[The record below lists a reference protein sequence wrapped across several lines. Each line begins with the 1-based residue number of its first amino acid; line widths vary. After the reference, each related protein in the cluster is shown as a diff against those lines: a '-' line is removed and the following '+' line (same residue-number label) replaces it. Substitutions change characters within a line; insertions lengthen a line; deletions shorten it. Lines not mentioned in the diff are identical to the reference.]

1 MIGKTAMKKPF
12 RKKSPGTMSPMTVGL
27 VMFCFS
33 YLIMFPSCYAAGEIR
48 LGVLA
53 KRGYQ
58 TAMKRWD
65 PLAQYLSK
73 KVGADVKVVPLN
85 FVQLPEYVSQNKV
98 DLVIANQK
106 FYVSLKKKYGI
117 RAIATLITA
126 SGGPYMGGVIFSG
139 RKGRIRNIKQI
150 RGKKVGVVSLGSAGG
165 FLIEAYDLL
174 QKGINILKEAEIKPL
189 EGQDYVVY
197 AVLNGAV
204 DVGFVRTGQLESMS
218 KEKKINLNDFYIIS
232 RENHPN
238 FPLLCSTAQLWPA
251 WPISVTGRIQS
262 GLASRIKNVLLGL
275 PAGSRAAR
283 AAGIRGFA
291 PPGDYSQVAEAL
303 AAIGNN

>member
-1 MIGKTAMKKPF
+1 MHTPF
-12 RKKSPGTMSPMTVGL
+12 RKKSLMNVNPLTAGL
-27 VMFCFS
+27 IMFCFT
-33 YLIMFPSCYAAGEIR
+33 YLIMFPACHAAGEIR

-58 TAMKRWD
+58 AAMNRWN

-73 KVGADVKVVPLN
+73 KAGIPVKVVPLN
-85 FVQLPEYVSQNKV
+85 FSQLPEYVSQNKV
-98 DLVIANQK
+98 ELVIANQK
-106 FYVSLKKKYGI
+106 FYVTLKRKYGI

-126 SGGPYMGGVIFSG
+126 RGGPYMGGVIFSK
-139 RKGRIRNIKQI
+139 RKGRIRNVKQLV
-150 RGKKVGVVSLGSAGG
+150 GKKIGVVSLGSAGG
-165 FLIEAYDLL
+165 FLIQAYDLL
-174 QKGINILKEAEIKPL
+174 QKGINITESAEIKPL

-218 KEKKINLNDFYIIS
+218 REKKINLNDFYIIS

-251 WPISVTGRIQS
+251 WPISVTANLGS
-262 GLASRIKNVLLGL
+262 GTASRIKRILLGL
-275 PAGSRAAR
+275 PAGSKAAR
-283 AAGIRGFA
+283 AAHIRGFA
-291 PPGDYSQVAEAL
+291 PPGDYSQVA
-303 AAIGNN
+303 AAIDAIGIH

>member
-1 MIGKTAMKKPF
+1 MIGKIAMKRPF
-12 RKKSPGTMSPMTVGL
+12 KKNSPWIVSPLAVRL
-27 VMFCFS
+27 IIFCFS
-33 YLIMFPSCYAAGEIR
+33 CLLMFPSCYAAGEIR

-73 KVGADVKVVPLN
+73 KVGVDVKVVPLN

-126 SGGPYMGGVIFSG
+126 SGGPYMGGVIFAG
-139 RKGRIRNIKQI
+139 RKGRIRDIKQI
-150 RGKKVGVVSLGSAGG
+150 RGKKIGVVSLGSAGG

-174 QKGINILKEAEIKPL
+174 QKGINIMKEAEIKPL

-204 DVGFVRTGQLESMS
+204 DVGFVRTGQLESMTN
-218 KEKKINLNDFYIIS
+218 EKKIKLNDFYIIS
-232 RENHPN
+232 REDHPS

-251 WPISVTGRIQS
+251 WPIAVTRRVQS
-262 GLASRIKNVLLGL
+262 SLASKIKNVLLGL

-283 AAGIRGFA
+283 AAYIRGFA
-291 PPGDYSQVAEAL
+291 PPGDYSQVAGAL
-303 AAIGNN
+303 AAIGKN